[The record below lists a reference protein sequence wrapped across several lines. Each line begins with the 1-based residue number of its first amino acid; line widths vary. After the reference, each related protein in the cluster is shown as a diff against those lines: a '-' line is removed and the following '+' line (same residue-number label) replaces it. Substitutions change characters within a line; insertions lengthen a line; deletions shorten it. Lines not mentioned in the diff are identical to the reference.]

1 MIERLGCDHAIDV
14 YNAGGLADL
23 VAAHGNRALEQRQA
37 AGQDTMVLSAR
48 RSAIF
53 RPRGSPAERWRGR
66 HR

>member
-37 AGQDTMVLSAR
+37 AGQDTMVCRGPTECDFSTAR
-48 RSAIF
+48 KPSGALAG
-53 RPRGSPAERWRGR
+53 PS
-66 HR
+66 